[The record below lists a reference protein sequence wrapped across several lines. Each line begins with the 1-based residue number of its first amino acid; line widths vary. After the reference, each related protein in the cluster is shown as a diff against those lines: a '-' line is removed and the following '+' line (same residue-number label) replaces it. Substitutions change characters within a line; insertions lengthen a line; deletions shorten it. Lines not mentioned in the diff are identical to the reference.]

1 MSVTPS
7 AADWSRR
14 TGHVIVCGLHDDG
27 LRMVEQLHLAG
38 IPVIVVD
45 DLPDPRLPPALAE
58 LGVEWL
64 AADARQAETLR
75 LAGLDGAEAVVVTES
90 DDLRT
95 LAIALLARE
104 LRPGR
109 RVVVQMRNAA
119 VGRALTD
126 VGVVVLDAAGL
137 AAPSVVDACLKEGV
151 HPLRLGHQDFLVV
164 ETVAGREASLRDLY
178 GDLAPL
184 VFAPRDRSAGGRE
197 VEVSPGRDVLASA
210 GDTVVLVGA
219 AEDVRGTGLVE
230 QPGRRTEAAF
240 VGARAFRGKRKRPAN
255 LLLFTLRGLDRRIRR
270 AVLALVALAALSV
283 TVLTLGYRE
292 PNGTG
297 MSVLDALYFTV
308 ETIGT
313 VGFGDFYF
321 RSQEPWLRGWAIFL
335 MVVGATL
342 ATVFFALLTNLLI
355 SRTIAS
361 SLGRRRVTGLSG
373 HVVVVGL
380 GAVGLAVVEGLRA
393 RDVDVV
399 VVEAD
404 EQNRFLAQLRAQQVP
419 VVIADAT
426 LPETWSAV
434 ELAEARAVAVMTSD
448 DLANIE
454 TGLAVRDLLGE
465 RWYDVPVVLR
475 IFDRRLAGTVS
486 GSFDFR
492 NVRSPASLAAPWF
505 VGAALGLDVLK
516 TLYVGGVPM
525 LVARLRVDDSLAGRE
540 MRDLS
545 ARLRVVCLAR
555 ADGTVVSLPR
565 RETAFADGDV
575 ATLVGPY
582 EELLRLLRSDP
593 DPGLP
598 LDSSERPARP

>member
-7 AADWSRR
+7 AADWSERV
-14 TGHVIVCGLHDDG
+14 GHVIVCGLHDDG

-45 DLPDPRLPPALAE
+45 DLPDPRLPTVLAD

-64 AADARQAETLR
+64 AADARQADTLR

-137 AAPSVVDACLKEGV
+137 AAPSVVDACLKEVV
-151 HPLRLGHQDFLVV
+151 HPLLLEGQDFLVV

-184 VFAPRDRSAGGRE
+184 VLAPGDRSGRVARPRCHPAGTCWPPRGTR
-197 VEVSPGRDVLASA
+197 SCWSA
-210 GDTVVLVGA
+210 RAD
-219 AEDVRGTGLVE
+219 DVRSAGLVE
-230 QPGRRTEAAF
+230 QPGRRTDVAF
-240 VGARAFRGKRKRPAN
+240 VGARAFKETRKRPAN
-255 LLLFTLRGLDRRIRR
+255 LVLFTLRGLDRRIKR
-270 AVLALVALAALSV
+270 AVLALVTLAAVSV

-292 PNGTG
+292 PDGTG

-404 EQNRFLAQLRAQQVP
+404 DQNRFLAQLRAQQVP
-419 VVIADAT
+419 V
-426 LPETWSAV
+426 
-434 ELAEARAVAVMTSD
+434 
-448 DLANIE
+448 
-454 TGLAVRDLLGE
+454 
-465 RWYDVPVVLR
+465 
-475 IFDRRLAGTVS
+475 
-486 GSFDFR
+486 
-492 NVRSPASLAAPWF
+492 
-505 VGAALGLDVLK
+505 
-516 TLYVGGVPM
+516 
-525 LVARLRVDDSLAGRE
+525 
-540 MRDLS
+540 
-545 ARLRVVCLAR
+545 
-555 ADGTVVSLPR
+555 
-565 RETAFADGDV
+565 
-575 ATLVGPY
+575 
-582 EELLRLLRSDP
+582 
-593 DPGLP
+593 
-598 LDSSERPARP
+598 

>member
-1 MSVTPS
+1 M
-7 AADWSRR
+7 
-14 TGHVIVCGLHDDG
+14 
-27 LRMVEQLHLAG
+27 
-38 IPVIVVD
+38 
-45 DLPDPRLPPALAE
+45 
-58 LGVEWL
+58 
-64 AADARQAETLR
+64 
-75 LAGLDGAEAVVVTES
+75 
-90 DDLRT
+90 
-95 LAIALLARE
+95 
-104 LRPGR
+104 
-109 RVVVQMRNAA
+109 
-119 VGRALTD
+119 
-126 VGVVVLDAAGL
+126 
-137 AAPSVVDACLKEGV
+137 
-151 HPLRLGHQDFLVV
+151 V

-184 VFAPRDRSAGGRE
+184 VFAPGDRSAGGRE

-219 AEDVRGTGLVE
+219 ADDVRSAGLVE
-230 QPGRRTEAAF
+230 QPGRRTDVAF
-240 VGARAFRGKRKRPAN
+240 VGARSFRETRKRPAN
-255 LLLFTLRGLDRRIRR
+255 LLLFTLRGLDRRIKR
-270 AVLALVALAALSV
+270 AVLALVALAAVSV

-292 PNGTG
+292 PDGTG

-361 SLGRRRVTGLSG
+361 VAGASAGDRPQRARASSSG
-373 HVVVVGL
+373 W
-380 GAVGLAVVEGLRA
+380 ARSGLAVVEGLRA

-404 EQNRFLAQLRAQQVP
+404 DQNRFLAQLRAQQVP

-434 ELAEARAVAVMTSD
+434 GLDEARAVAVMTSD

-465 RWYDVPVVLR
+465 RWHDVPVVLR

-492 NVRSPASLAAPWF
+492 NVRSPGLVGRALVRRSGAGSGRPQDVVRRRAAH
-505 VGAALGLDVLK
+505 ARRA
-516 TLYVGGVPM
+516 
-525 LVARLRVDDSLAGRE
+525 VARGRLAGR
-540 MRDLS
+540 S
-545 ARLRVVCLAR
+545 
-555 ADGTVVSLPR
+555 
-565 RETAFADGDV
+565 GD
-575 ATLVGPY
+575 A
-582 EELLRLLRSDP
+582 
-593 DPGLP
+593 
-598 LDSSERPARP
+598 